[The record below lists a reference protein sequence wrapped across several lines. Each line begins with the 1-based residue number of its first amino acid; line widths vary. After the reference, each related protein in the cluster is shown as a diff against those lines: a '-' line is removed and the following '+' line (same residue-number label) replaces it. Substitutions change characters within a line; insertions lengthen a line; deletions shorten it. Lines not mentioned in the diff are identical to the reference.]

1 MISLPRYA
9 GRKPGGRLK
18 ARPHTIRRKLGRWYE
33 RNARDLPWRRTSDPY
48 AIWIS
53 EIMLQQTRVAAVI
66 PYYERFLA
74 RFPTVESLAQA
85 SEPEVLTHWSGL
97 GYYSRARNLHKAARE
112 IAAGGS
118 FPRDYAGLRAL
129 PGIGDYTAA
138 AIASIV
144 YDLPHAVVDG
154 NVRRVLMRIGNDAAA
169 DAQAL
174 ADGLLD
180 RKRPGR
186 WNQALMELGAL
197 VCVPGDPRCEACPIS
212 RECAAHAQGTQADL
226 PPPRVKPETVRLER
240 TLLVIRR
247 RGRILLT
254 PSSRVHGFWDL
265 PEAFEGAR
273 MGMCIGSFRHTIL
286 HRQYRFQ
293 VFEGFAQ
300 NVPRPMRWFRLRGL
314 DEIPLS
320 TAARKALRCLGEE

>member
-1 MISLPRYA
+1 
-9 GRKPGGRLK
+9 
-18 ARPHTIRRKLGRWYE
+18 
-33 RNARDLPWRRTSDPY
+33 
-48 AIWIS
+48 
-53 EIMLQQTRVAAVI
+53 
-66 PYYERFLA
+66 
-74 RFPTVESLAQA
+74 
-85 SEPEVLTHWSGL
+85 
-97 GYYSRARNLHKAARE
+97 
-112 IAAGGS
+112 
-118 FPRDYAGLRAL
+118 
-129 PGIGDYTAA
+129 
-138 AIASIV
+138 
-144 YDLPHAVVDG
+144 
-154 NVRRVLMRIGNDAAA
+154 
-169 DAQAL
+169 
-174 ADGLLD
+174 
-180 RKRPGR
+180 
-186 WNQALMELGAL
+186 
-197 VCVPGDPRCEACPIS
+197 
-212 RECAAHAQGTQADL
+212 L